1 MMTADNTKSPTTRLE
16 PAKMI
21 VCTLPDDGTD
31 LKIMHQLRKEKSV
44 NRAISTPCRGLDN
57 LQTAKTRLGKLPLA
71 GLYQIVTII
80 VTEAEADDVF
90 DFVCDKAQIGQ
101 PGRGTLVETKLL
113 GATCYVLPDD
123 VPEEEYEL

>member
-31 LKIMHQLRKEKSV
+31 LEIMHQLRKEKNV
-44 NRAISTPCRGLDN
+44 NRAISAPCRGLDN
-57 LQTAKTRLGKLPLA
+57 LQTAKTRLGKLPQAALH
-71 GLYQIVTII
+71 QILTII

-90 DFVCDKAQIGQ
+90 DFVCDKAQIGL
-101 PGRGTLVETKLL
+101 PGRGTLVQTKLF

-123 VPEEEYEL
+123 VPEEEYKI

>member
-31 LKIMHQLRKEKSV
+31 LKIMHQLRKEKNV

>member
-1 MMTADNTKSPTTRLE
+1 MMTADNTKSPTIRLE

-31 LKIMHQLRKEKSV
+31 IKIMYQLRKEKNV

-57 LQTAKTRLGKLPLA
+57 LQTAKTRLGKLPQA
-71 GLYQIVTII
+71 ALYQILTII
-80 VTEAEADDVF
+80 VTEAEVDDVF

-101 PGRGTLVETKLL
+101 PGRGTLFQTELL

-123 VPEEEYEL
+123 VPEEEG

>member
-101 PGRGTLVETKLL
+101 PGRGTLVQTKLL